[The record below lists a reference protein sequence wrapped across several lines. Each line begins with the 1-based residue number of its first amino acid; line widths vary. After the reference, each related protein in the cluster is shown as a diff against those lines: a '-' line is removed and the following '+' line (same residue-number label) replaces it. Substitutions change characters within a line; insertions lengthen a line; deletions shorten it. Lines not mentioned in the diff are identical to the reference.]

1 MLFKLNLRM
10 FDGASSSAGDG
21 DSSASGVTN
30 STAASAN
37 GNNLQNV
44 VYGKQQN
51 DSVNGSKPDTED
63 AQAKYAEYRKGE
75 GKQFIDKDI
84 ETAIRRRFKDYD
96 SIKKSNAKMQNV
108 MTALA
113 TRYGID
119 ANDTDA
125 LSKAIAEDDSYYE
138 KAADNANMS
147 VEQYKKMM
155 RLEAENAELQ
165 RMRAEE
171 ANRAEFNRKYAE
183 WSAQAESAKAV
194 YPNLDLNGEMQNKD
208 FFDLVNRGVDVKT
221 AFEVIHKDEIIN
233 GAVSVTAQR
242 TAQAVQQQTVNNIR
256 TKGLRPNESAGSAQS
271 GFVPKTDPSKW
282 TKKDRQEIERR
293 VMKGDKIYL

>member
-1 MLFKLNLRM
+1 MLFKINLRM
-10 FDGASSSAGDG
+10 FDGASSGAGDG

-37 GNNLQNV
+37 GNNLENV
-44 VYGKQQN
+44 VYGKQPN
-51 DSVNGSKPDTED
+51 DPNSVANAED
-63 AQAKYAEYRKGE
+63 AKAKYDSYRKGE

-84 ETAIRRRFKDYD
+84 ETAIRRRFKDYNTL
-96 SIKKSNAKMQNV
+96 KESNTKMQNV
-108 MTALA
+108 MSALA

-125 LSKAIAEDDSYYE
+125 LSKAIADDDSYYE

-165 RMRAEE
+165 RIRAEE
-171 ANRAEFNRKYAE
+171 ANRAEFNRRYAE
-183 WSAQAESAKAV
+183 WSAQAEGAKTV
-194 YPNLDLNGEMQNKD
+194 YPNLDLNAEMQNKD
-208 FFDLVNRGVDVKT
+208 FFDLVNRGIDVKT

-293 VMKGDKIYL
+293 VMKGEKIYL

>member
-1 MLFKLNLRM
+1 MLFKINLRM
-10 FDGASSSAGDG
+10 FDGASSGAGDG

-37 GNNLQNV
+37 GNNLENV
-44 VYGKQQN
+44 VYGKQPN
-51 DSVNGSKPDTED
+51 DPNSVANAED
-63 AQAKYAEYRKGE
+63 AKAKYDSYRKGE

-84 ETAIRRRFKDYD
+84 ETAIRRRFKDYNTL
-96 SIKKSNAKMQNV
+96 KESNTKMQNV
-108 MTALA
+108 MSALA

-125 LSKAIAEDDSYYE
+125 LSKAIADDDSYYE

-165 RMRAEE
+165 RIRAEE
-171 ANRAEFNRKYAE
+171 ANRAEFNRRYAE
-183 WSAQAESAKAV
+183 WSAQAEGAKAV
-194 YPNLDLNGEMQNKD
+194 YPNLDLNAEMQNKD
-208 FFDLVNRGVDVKT
+208 FFDLVNRGIDVKT

-293 VMKGDKIYL
+293 VMKGEKIYL

>member
-1 MLFKLNLRM
+1 MLFKINLRM
-10 FDGASSSAGDG
+10 FDGASSGAGDG

-37 GNNLQNV
+37 GNNLENV
-44 VYGKQQN
+44 VYGKQPN
-51 DSVNGSKPDTED
+51 DPNSVADAED
-63 AQAKYAEYRKGE
+63 AKAKYDSYRKGE

-84 ETAIRRRFKDYD
+84 ETAIRRRFKDYNTL
-96 SIKKSNAKMQNV
+96 KESNTKMQNV
-108 MTALA
+108 MSALA

-125 LSKAIAEDDSYYE
+125 LSKAIADDDSYYE

-165 RMRAEE
+165 RIRAEE
-171 ANRAEFNRKYAE
+171 ANRAEFNRRYAE
-183 WSAQAESAKAV
+183 WSAQAEGAKTV
-194 YPNLDLNGEMQNKD
+194 YPNLDLNAEMQNKD

-271 GFVPKTDPSKW
+271 GFIPKTDPSKW

>member
-1 MLFKLNLRM
+1 MLFKINLRM
-10 FDGASSSAGDG
+10 FDGASSGAGDG

-37 GNNLQNV
+37 GNNLENV
-44 VYGKQQN
+44 VYGKQPN
-51 DSVNGSKPDTED
+51 DPNSVANAED
-63 AQAKYAEYRKGE
+63 AKAKYDSYRKGE

-84 ETAIRRRFKDYD
+84 ETAIRRRFKDYNTL
-96 SIKKSNAKMQNV
+96 KESNTKMQNV
-108 MTALA
+108 MSALA
-113 TRYGID
+113 ARYGID

-125 LSKAIAEDDSYYE
+125 LSKAIADDDSYYE

-165 RMRAEE
+165 RIRAEE
-171 ANRAEFNRKYAE
+171 ANRAEFNRRYAE
-183 WSAQAESAKAV
+183 WSAQAEGAKTV
-194 YPNLDLNGEMQNKD
+194 YPNLDLNAEMQNKD
-208 FFDLVNRGVDVKT
+208 FFDLVNRGIDVKT

-271 GFVPKTDPSKW
+271 GFIPKTDPSKW

>member
-1 MLFKLNLRM
+1 MLFKINLRM
-10 FDGASSSAGDG
+10 FDGASSGAGDG

-37 GNNLQNV
+37 GNNLENV
-44 VYGKQQN
+44 VYGKQPN
-51 DSVNGSKPDTED
+51 DPNSVANAED
-63 AQAKYAEYRKGE
+63 AKAKYDSYRKGE

-84 ETAIRRRFKDYD
+84 ETAIRRRFKDYNTL
-96 SIKKSNAKMQNV
+96 KESNTKMQNV
-108 MTALA
+108 MSALA

-125 LSKAIAEDDSYYE
+125 LSKAIADDDSYYE

-165 RMRAEE
+165 RIRAEE
-171 ANRAEFNRKYAE
+171 ANKAEFNRRYAE
-183 WSAQAESAKAV
+183 WSAQAEGAKTV
-194 YPNLDLNGEMQNKD
+194 YPNLDLNAEMQNKD
-208 FFDLVNRGVDVKT
+208 FFVLVNRGVDVKT

-293 VMKGDKIYL
+293 VMKGEKIYL

>member
-1 MLFKLNLRM
+1 MLFKINLRM
-10 FDGASSSAGDG
+10 FDGASSGAGDG
-21 DSSASGVTN
+21 VLSASGVTN

-37 GNNLQNV
+37 GNNLENV
-44 VYGKQQN
+44 VYGKQPN
-51 DSVNGSKPDTED
+51 DPNSVANAED
-63 AQAKYAEYRKGE
+63 AKAKYDSYRKGE

-84 ETAIRRRFKDYD
+84 ETAIRRRFKDYNTL
-96 SIKKSNAKMQNV
+96 KESNTKMQNV
-108 MTALA
+108 MSALA

-125 LSKAIAEDDSYYE
+125 LSKAIADDDSYYE

-165 RMRAEE
+165 RIRAEE
-171 ANRAEFNRKYAE
+171 ANRAEFNRRYAE
-183 WSAQAESAKAV
+183 WSAQAEGAKTV
-194 YPNLDLNGEMQNKD
+194 YPNLDLNAEMQNKD
-208 FFDLVNRGVDVKT
+208 FFDLVNRGIDVKT

>member
-1 MLFKLNLRM
+1 MLFKINLRM
-10 FDGASSSAGDG
+10 FDGASSGAGDG

-37 GNNLQNV
+37 GNNLENV
-44 VYGKQQN
+44 VYGKQPN
-51 DSVNGSKPDTED
+51 DPNSVANAED
-63 AQAKYAEYRKGE
+63 AKAKYDSYRKGE

-84 ETAIRRRFKDYD
+84 ETAIRRRFKDYNTL
-96 SIKKSNAKMQNV
+96 KESNTKMQNV
-108 MTALA
+108 MSALA

-125 LSKAIAEDDSYYE
+125 LSKAIADDDSYYE

-165 RMRAEE
+165 RIRAEE
-171 ANRAEFNRKYAE
+171 ANRAEFNRRYAE
-183 WSAQAESAKAV
+183 WSAQAEGAKTV
-194 YPNLDLNGEMQNKD
+194 YPNLDLNAEMQNKD
-208 FFDLVNRGVDVKT
+208 FFDLVNRGIDVKT

-271 GFVPKTDPSKW
+271 GFIPKTDPSKW

>member
-1 MLFKLNLRM
+1 M
-10 FDGASSSAGDG
+10 
-21 DSSASGVTN
+21 TN

-37 GNNLQNV
+37 GNNLENV
-44 VYGKQQN
+44 VYGKQPN
-51 DSVNGSKPDTED
+51 DPNGVADAED
-63 AQAKYAEYRKGE
+63 AKAKYDSYRKGE

-84 ETAIRRRFKDYD
+84 ETAIRRRFKDYNTL
-96 SIKKSNAKMQNV
+96 KESNTKMQNV
-108 MTALA
+108 MSALA

-125 LSKAIAEDDSYYE
+125 LSKAIADDDSYYE

-165 RMRAEE
+165 RIRAEE
-171 ANRAEFNRKYAE
+171 ANRAEFNRRYAE
-183 WSAQAESAKAV
+183 WSAQAEGAKTV
-194 YPNLDLNGEMQNKD
+194 YPNLDLNAEMQNKD

>member
-1 MLFKLNLRM
+1 MLFKINLRM
-10 FDGASSSAGDG
+10 FDGASSGAGDG

-37 GNNLQNV
+37 GNNLENV
-44 VYGKQQN
+44 VYGKQPN
-51 DSVNGSKPDTED
+51 DPNGVANAED
-63 AQAKYAEYRKGE
+63 AKAKYDSYRKGE

-84 ETAIRRRFKDYD
+84 ETAIRRRFKDYNTL
-96 SIKKSNAKMQNV
+96 KESNAKMQNV
-108 MTALA
+108 MSALA

-125 LSKAIAEDDSYYE
+125 LSKAIADDDSYYE

-147 VEQYKKMM
+147 VEQYKKMV

-165 RMRAEE
+165 RIRAEE
-171 ANRAEFNRKYAE
+171 ANRAEFNRRYAE
-183 WSAQAESAKAV
+183 WSAQAEGAKTV
-194 YPNLDLNGEMQNKD
+194 YPNLDLNAEMQNKD
-208 FFDLVNRGVDVKT
+208 FFDLVNRGIDVKT

-293 VMKGDKIYL
+293 VMKGEKIYL

>member
-1 MLFKLNLRM
+1 MLFKINLRM
-10 FDGASSSAGDG
+10 FDGASSGAGDG

-37 GNNLQNV
+37 GNNLENV
-44 VYGKQQN
+44 VYGKQPN
-51 DSVNGSKPDTED
+51 DPNSVADAED
-63 AQAKYAEYRKGE
+63 AKAKYDSYRKGE

-84 ETAIRRRFKDYD
+84 ETAIRRRFKDYNTL
-96 SIKKSNAKMQNV
+96 KESNTKMQNV
-108 MTALA
+108 MSALA

-125 LSKAIAEDDSYYE
+125 LSKAIADDDSYYE

-165 RMRAEE
+165 RIRAEE
-171 ANRAEFNRKYAE
+171 ANRAEFNRRYAE
-183 WSAQAESAKAV
+183 WSAQAEGAKTV
-194 YPNLDLNGEMQNKD
+194 YPNLDLNAEMQNKD
-208 FFDLVNRGVDVKT
+208 FFDLVNRGIDVKT

>member
-1 MLFKLNLRM
+1 MLFKINLRM
-10 FDGASSSAGDG
+10 FDGASSGAGDG

-37 GNNLQNV
+37 GNNLENV
-44 VYGKQQN
+44 VYGKQPN
-51 DSVNGSKPDTED
+51 DPNSVANAED
-63 AQAKYAEYRKGE
+63 AKAKYDSYRKGE

-84 ETAIRRRFKDYD
+84 ETAIRRRFKDYNTL
-96 SIKKSNAKMQNV
+96 KESNTKMQNV
-108 MTALA
+108 MSALA

-125 LSKAIAEDDSYYE
+125 LSKAIADDDSYYE

-165 RMRAEE
+165 RIRAEE
-171 ANRAEFNRKYAE
+171 ANKAEFNRRYAE
-183 WSAQAESAKAV
+183 WSAQAEGAKTV
-194 YPNLDLNGEMQNKD
+194 YPNLDLNAEMQNKD
-208 FFDLVNRGVDVKT
+208 FFDLVNRGIDVKT

-293 VMKGDKIYL
+293 VMKGEKIYL

>member
-1 MLFKLNLRM
+1 MLLKINLRM
-10 FDGASSSAGDG
+10 FDGASSGAGDG

-37 GNNLQNV
+37 GNNLENV
-44 VYGKQQN
+44 VYGKQPN
-51 DSVNGSKPDTED
+51 DPNSVANAED
-63 AQAKYAEYRKGE
+63 AKAKYDSYRKGE

-84 ETAIRRRFKDYD
+84 ETAIRRRFKDYNTL
-96 SIKKSNAKMQNV
+96 KESNTKMQNV
-108 MTALA
+108 MSALA

-125 LSKAIAEDDSYYE
+125 LSKAIADDDSYYE

-165 RMRAEE
+165 RIRAEE
-171 ANRAEFNRKYAE
+171 ANRAEFNRRYAE
-183 WSAQAESAKAV
+183 WSAQAEGAKTV
-194 YPNLDLNGEMQNKD
+194 YPNLDLNAEMQNKD
-208 FFDLVNRGVDVKT
+208 FFDLVNRGIDVKT

>member
-1 MLFKLNLRM
+1 MLFKINLRM
-10 FDGASSSAGDG
+10 FDGASSGAGDG

-37 GNNLQNV
+37 GNNLENV
-44 VYGKQQN
+44 VYGKQPN
-51 DSVNGSKPDTED
+51 DPNSVADAED
-63 AQAKYAEYRKGE
+63 AKAKYDSYRKGE

-84 ETAIRRRFKDYD
+84 ETAIRRRFKDYNTL
-96 SIKKSNAKMQNV
+96 KESNTKMQNV
-108 MTALA
+108 MSALA

-165 RMRAEE
+165 RIRAEE
-171 ANRAEFNRKYAE
+171 ANRAEFNRRYAE
-183 WSAQAESAKAV
+183 WSAQAEGAKTV
-194 YPNLDLNGEMQNKD
+194 YPNLDLNAEMQNKD
-208 FFDLVNRGVDVKT
+208 FFDLVNRGIDVKT

>member
-1 MLFKLNLRM
+1 MLFKINLRM
-10 FDGASSSAGDG
+10 FDGASSGAGDG

-37 GNNLQNV
+37 GNNLENV
-44 VYGKQQN
+44 VYGKQPN
-51 DSVNGSKPDTED
+51 DPNSVANAED
-63 AQAKYAEYRKGE
+63 AKAKYDSYRKGE

-84 ETAIRRRFKDYD
+84 ETAIRRRFKDYNTL
-96 SIKKSNAKMQNV
+96 KESNTKMQNV
-108 MTALA
+108 MSALA

-165 RMRAEE
+165 RIRAEE
-171 ANRAEFNRKYAE
+171 ANRAEFNRRYAE
-183 WSAQAESAKAV
+183 WSAQAEGAKTV
-194 YPNLDLNGEMQNKD
+194 YPNLDLNAEMQNKD
-208 FFDLVNRGVDVKT
+208 FFDLVNRGIDVKT

-271 GFVPKTDPSKW
+271 GFIPKTDPSKW

>member
-1 MLFKLNLRM
+1 MLFKVNLRM
-10 FDGASSSAGDG
+10 FDGASSGAGDG

-37 GNNLQNV
+37 GNNLENV
-44 VYGKQQN
+44 VYGKQPN
-51 DSVNGSKPDTED
+51 DPNGVADAED
-63 AQAKYAEYRKGE
+63 AKAKYDSYRKGE

-84 ETAIRRRFKDYD
+84 ETAIRRRFKDYNTL
-96 SIKKSNAKMQNV
+96 KESNTKMQNV
-108 MTALA
+108 MSALA

-165 RMRAEE
+165 RIRAEE
-171 ANRAEFNRKYAE
+171 ANRAEFNRRYAE
-183 WSAQAESAKAV
+183 WSAQAEGAKTV
-194 YPNLDLNGEMQNKD
+194 YPNLDLNAEMQNKD
-208 FFDLVNRGVDVKT
+208 FFDLVNRGIDVKT

-293 VMKGDKIYL
+293 VMKGEKIYL

>member
-1 MLFKLNLRM
+1 MLFKINLRM
-10 FDGASSSAGDG
+10 FDGASSGAGDG

-37 GNNLQNV
+37 GNNLENV
-44 VYGKQQN
+44 VYGKQPN
-51 DSVNGSKPDTED
+51 DPNGVADAED
-63 AQAKYAEYRKGE
+63 AKAKYDSYRKGE

-84 ETAIRRRFKDYD
+84 ETAIRRRFKDYNTL
-96 SIKKSNAKMQNV
+96 KESNTKMQNV
-108 MTALA
+108 MSALA

-125 LSKAIAEDDSYYE
+125 LSKAIADDDSYYE

-165 RMRAEE
+165 RIRAEE
-171 ANRAEFNRKYAE
+171 ANRAEFNRRYAE
-183 WSAQAESAKAV
+183 WSAQAEGAKTV
-194 YPNLDLNGEMQNKD
+194 YPNLDLNVEMQNKD
-208 FFDLVNRGVDVKT
+208 FFDLVNRGIDVKT

>member
-1 MLFKLNLRM
+1 MLFKINLRM
-10 FDGASSSAGDG
+10 FDGASSGAGDG

-37 GNNLQNV
+37 GNNLENV
-44 VYGKQQN
+44 VYGKQPN
-51 DSVNGSKPDTED
+51 DPNSVADAED
-63 AQAKYAEYRKGE
+63 AKAKYDSYRKGE

-84 ETAIRRRFKDYD
+84 ETAIRRRFKDYNTL
-96 SIKKSNAKMQNV
+96 KESNTKMQNV
-108 MTALA
+108 MSALA

-125 LSKAIAEDDSYYE
+125 LSKAIADDDSYYE

-165 RMRAEE
+165 RIRAEE
-171 ANRAEFNRKYAE
+171 ANRAEFNRRYAE
-183 WSAQAESAKAV
+183 GSAQAEGAKTV
-194 YPNLDLNGEMQNKD
+194 YPNLDLNAEMQNKD
-208 FFDLVNRGVDVKT
+208 FFDLVNRGIDVKT

>member
-1 MLFKLNLRM
+1 MLFKINLRM
-10 FDGASSSAGDG
+10 FDGASSGAGDG

-37 GNNLQNV
+37 GNNLENV
-44 VYGKQQN
+44 VYGKQPN
-51 DSVNGSKPDTED
+51 DPNGVADAED
-63 AQAKYAEYRKGE
+63 AKAKYDSYRKGE

-84 ETAIRRRFKDYD
+84 ETAIRRRFKDYNTL
-96 SIKKSNAKMQNV
+96 KESNTKMQNV
-108 MTALA
+108 MSALA
-113 TRYGID
+113 TRYGRD

-165 RMRAEE
+165 RIRAEE
-171 ANRAEFNRKYAE
+171 ANRAEFNRRYAE
-183 WSAQAESAKAV
+183 WSAQAEGAKTV
-194 YPNLDLNGEMQNKD
+194 YPNLDLNAEMQNKD
-208 FFDLVNRGVDVKT
+208 FFDLVNRGIDVKT

>member
-1 MLFKLNLRM
+1 MLFKINLRM
-10 FDGASSSAGDG
+10 FDGASSGAGDG

-37 GNNLQNV
+37 GNNLENV
-44 VYGKQQN
+44 VYGKQPN
-51 DSVNGSKPDTED
+51 DPNSVNAED
-63 AQAKYAEYRKGE
+63 AKAKYDSYRKGE

-84 ETAIRRRFKDYD
+84 ETAIRRRFKDYNTL
-96 SIKKSNAKMQNV
+96 KESNTKMQNV
-108 MTALA
+108 MSALA

-125 LSKAIAEDDSYYE
+125 LSKAIADDDSYYE

-165 RMRAEE
+165 RIRAEE
-171 ANRAEFNRKYAE
+171 ANRAEFNRRYAE
-183 WSAQAESAKAV
+183 WSAQAEGAKTV
-194 YPNLDLNGEMQNKD
+194 YPNLDLNAEMQNKD
-208 FFDLVNRGVDVKT
+208 FFDLVNRGIDVKT

>member
-37 GNNLQNV
+37 GNNLENV
-44 VYGKQQN
+44 VYGKQPN
-51 DSVNGSKPDTED
+51 DPNSVANAED
-63 AQAKYAEYRKGE
+63 AKAKYDSYRKGE

-84 ETAIRRRFKDYD
+84 ETAIRRRFKDYNTL
-96 SIKKSNAKMQNV
+96 KESNTKMQNV
-108 MTALA
+108 MSALA

-125 LSKAIAEDDSYYE
+125 LSKAIADDDSYYE

-165 RMRAEE
+165 RIRAEE
-171 ANRAEFNRKYAE
+171 ANRAEFNRRYAE
-183 WSAQAESAKAV
+183 WSAQAEGAKTV
-194 YPNLDLNGEMQNKD
+194 YPNLDLNAEMQNKD
-208 FFDLVNRGVDVKT
+208 FFDLVNRGIDVKT

>member
-10 FDGASSSAGDG
+10 FDGASSGAGDG

-37 GNNLQNV
+37 GNNLENV
-44 VYGKQQN
+44 VYGKQPN
-51 DSVNGSKPDTED
+51 DPNSVANAED
-63 AQAKYAEYRKGE
+63 AKAKYDSYRKGE

-84 ETAIRRRFKDYD
+84 ETAIRRRFKDYNTL
-96 SIKKSNAKMQNV
+96 KESNTKMQNV
-108 MTALA
+108 MSALA

-125 LSKAIAEDDSYYE
+125 ISKAIEDDDSYYE

-147 VEQYKKMM
+147 VEHIKNMLKLQS
-155 RLEAENAELQ
+155 ENAEL
-165 RMRAEE
+165 RRFRAEE
-171 ANRAEFNRKYAE
+171 ENRAEFNRKRAV
-183 WSAQAESAKAV
+183 WSAQAENAKAV
-194 YPNLDLNGEMQNKD
+194 YPNLDLDTEMDNED
-208 FFDLVNRGVDVKT
+208 FFDLLVRGVDVKT

-233 GAVSVTAQR
+233 GAVSLTAQR

>member
-1 MLFKLNLRM
+1 MLFKINLRM
-10 FDGASSSAGDG
+10 FDGASSGAGDG

-37 GNNLQNV
+37 GNNLENV
-44 VYGKQQN
+44 VYGKQPN
-51 DSVNGSKPDTED
+51 DPNSVANAED
-63 AQAKYAEYRKGE
+63 AKAKYDSYRKGE

-84 ETAIRRRFKDYD
+84 ETAIRRRFKDYNTL
-96 SIKKSNAKMQNV
+96 KESNTKMQNV
-108 MTALA
+108 MSALA

-165 RMRAEE
+165 RIRAEE
-171 ANRAEFNRKYAE
+171 ANRAEFNRRYAE
-183 WSAQAESAKAV
+183 WSAQAEGAKTV
-194 YPNLDLNGEMQNKD
+194 YPNLDLNAEMQNKD
-208 FFDLVNRGVDVKT
+208 FFDLVNRGIDVKT

-293 VMKGDKIYL
+293 VMKGEKIYL

>member
-1 MLFKLNLRM
+1 MLFKINLRM
-10 FDGASSSAGDG
+10 FDGASSGAGDG

-37 GNNLQNV
+37 GNNLENV
-44 VYGKQQN
+44 VYGKQPN
-51 DSVNGSKPDTED
+51 DPNGVANAED
-63 AQAKYAEYRKGE
+63 AKAKYDSYRKGE

-84 ETAIRRRFKDYD
+84 ETAIRRRFKDYNTL
-96 SIKKSNAKMQNV
+96 KESNAKMQNV
-108 MTALA
+108 MSALA

-125 LSKAIAEDDSYYE
+125 LSKAIADDDSYYE

-165 RMRAEE
+165 RIRAEE
-171 ANRAEFNRKYAE
+171 ANRAEFNRRYAE
-183 WSAQAESAKAV
+183 WSAQAEGAKTV
-194 YPNLDLNGEMQNKD
+194 YPNLDLNAEMQNKD
-208 FFDLVNRGVDVKT
+208 FFDLVNRGIDVKT

-293 VMKGDKIYL
+293 VMKGEKIYL

>member
-1 MLFKLNLRM
+1 MLFKINLRM
-10 FDGASSSAGDG
+10 FDGASSGAGDG

-37 GNNLQNV
+37 GNNLENV
-44 VYGKQQN
+44 VYGKQPN
-51 DSVNGSKPDTED
+51 DPNSVANAED
-63 AQAKYAEYRKGE
+63 AKAKYDSYRKGE

-84 ETAIRRRFKDYD
+84 ETAIRRRFKDYNTL
-96 SIKKSNAKMQNV
+96 KESNTKMQNV
-108 MTALA
+108 MSALA

-125 LSKAIAEDDSYYE
+125 LSKAIADDDSYYE

-165 RMRAEE
+165 RIRAEE
-171 ANRAEFNRKYAE
+171 ANRAEFNRRYAE
-183 WSAQAESAKAV
+183 WSAQAEGAKTV
-194 YPNLDLNGEMQNKD
+194 YPNLDLNAEMQNKD
-208 FFDLVNRGVDVKT
+208 FFDLVNRGIDVKT

>member
-1 MLFKLNLRM
+1 MLFKVNLRM
-10 FDGASSSAGDG
+10 FDGASSGAGDG

-37 GNNLQNV
+37 GNNLENV
-44 VYGKQQN
+44 VYGKQPN
-51 DSVNGSKPDTED
+51 DPNSVANAED
-63 AQAKYAEYRKGE
+63 AKAKYDSYRKGE

-84 ETAIRRRFKDYD
+84 ETAIRRRFKDYNTL
-96 SIKKSNAKMQNV
+96 KESNTKMQNV
-108 MTALA
+108 MSALA

-125 LSKAIAEDDSYYE
+125 LSKAIADDDSYYE

-165 RMRAEE
+165 RIRAEE
-171 ANRAEFNRKYAE
+171 ANRAEFNRRYAE
-183 WSAQAESAKAV
+183 WSAQAEGAKTV
-194 YPNLDLNGEMQNKD
+194 YPNLDLNAEMQNKD
-208 FFDLVNRGVDVKT
+208 FFDLVNRGIDVKT

-271 GFVPKTDPSKW
+271 GFIPKTDPSKW

>member
-1 MLFKLNLRM
+1 MLFKINLRM
-10 FDGASSSAGDG
+10 FDGASSGAGDG

-37 GNNLQNV
+37 GNNLENV
-44 VYGKQQN
+44 VYGKQPN
-51 DSVNGSKPDTED
+51 NPNSVADAED
-63 AQAKYAEYRKGE
+63 AKAKYDSYRKGE

-84 ETAIRRRFKDYD
+84 ETAIRRRFKDYNTL
-96 SIKKSNAKMQNV
+96 KESNTKMQNI
-108 MTALA
+108 MSALA

-125 LSKAIAEDDSYYE
+125 LSKAIADDDSYYE

-155 RLEAENAELQ
+155 RIEAENAELQ
-165 RMRAEE
+165 RIRAEE
-171 ANRAEFNRKYAE
+171 ANRAEFNRRYAE
-183 WSAQAESAKAV
+183 WSAQAEGAKTV
-194 YPNLDLNGEMQNKD
+194 SPNLDLNAEMQNKD
-208 FFDLVNRGVDVKT
+208 FFDLVNRGIDVKT

>member
-1 MLFKLNLRM
+1 MLFKINLRM
-10 FDGASSSAGDG
+10 FDGASSGAGDG
-21 DSSASGVTN
+21 DSSALGVTN

-37 GNNLQNV
+37 GNNLENV
-44 VYGKQQN
+44 VYGKQPN
-51 DSVNGSKPDTED
+51 DPNSVANAED
-63 AQAKYAEYRKGE
+63 AKAKYDSYRKGE

-84 ETAIRRRFKDYD
+84 ETAIRRRFKDYNTL
-96 SIKKSNAKMQNV
+96 KESNTKMQNV
-108 MTALA
+108 MSALA

-125 LSKAIAEDDSYYE
+125 LSKAIADDDSYYE

-165 RMRAEE
+165 RIRAEE
-171 ANRAEFNRKYAE
+171 ANRAEFNRRYAE
-183 WSAQAESAKAV
+183 WSAQAEGAKTV
-194 YPNLDLNGEMQNKD
+194 YPNLDLNAEMQNKD
-208 FFDLVNRGVDVKT
+208 FFDLVNRGIDVKT

>member
-1 MLFKLNLRM
+1 MLFKINLRM
-10 FDGASSSAGDG
+10 FDGASSGAGDG

-37 GNNLQNV
+37 GNNLENV
-44 VYGKQQN
+44 VYGKQPN
-51 DSVNGSKPDTED
+51 DPNSVADAED
-63 AQAKYAEYRKGE
+63 AKAKYDSYRKGE

-84 ETAIRRRFKDYD
+84 ETAIRRRFKDYNTL
-96 SIKKSNAKMQNV
+96 KESNTKMQNV
-108 MTALA
+108 MSALA

-165 RMRAEE
+165 RIRAEE
-171 ANRAEFNRKYAE
+171 ANRAEFNRRYAE
-183 WSAQAESAKAV
+183 WSAQAEGAKTV
-194 YPNLDLNGEMQNKD
+194 YPNLDLNAEMQNKD

-271 GFVPKTDPSKW
+271 GFIPKTDPSKW

>member
-1 MLFKLNLRM
+1 MLFKINLRM
-10 FDGASSSAGDG
+10 FDGASSGAGDG

-37 GNNLQNV
+37 GNNLENV
-44 VYGKQQN
+44 VYGKQPN
-51 DSVNGSKPDTED
+51 DPNGVADAED
-63 AQAKYAEYRKGE
+63 AKAKYDSYRKGE

-84 ETAIRRRFKDYD
+84 ETAIRRRFKDYNTL
-96 SIKKSNAKMQNV
+96 KESNTKMQNV
-108 MTALA
+108 MSALA

-165 RMRAEE
+165 RIRAEE
-171 ANRAEFNRKYAE
+171 ANRAEFNRRYAE
-183 WSAQAESAKAV
+183 WSAQAEGAKTV
-194 YPNLDLNGEMQNKD
+194 YPNLDLNAEMQNKD
-208 FFDLVNRGVDVKT
+208 FFDLVNRGIDVKT

>member
-37 GNNLQNV
+37 GNNLENV
-44 VYGKQQN
+44 VYGKQPN
-51 DSVNGSKPDTED
+51 DPNSVANAED
-63 AQAKYAEYRKGE
+63 AKAKYDSYRKGE

-84 ETAIRRRFKDYD
+84 ETAIRRRFKDYNTL
-96 SIKKSNAKMQNV
+96 KESNTKMQNV
-108 MTALA
+108 MSALA

-125 LSKAIAEDDSYYE
+125 ISKAIEDDDSYYE

-147 VEQYKKMM
+147 VEHIKNMLKLQS
-155 RLEAENAELQ
+155 ENAEL
-165 RMRAEE
+165 RRFRAEE
-171 ANRAEFNRKYAE
+171 ENRAEFNRKRAV
-183 WSAQAESAKAV
+183 WSAQAENAKAV
-194 YPNLDLNGEMQNKD
+194 YPNLDLDTEMDNED
-208 FFDLVNRGVDVKT
+208 FFDLLVRGVDVKT

-233 GAVSVTAQR
+233 GAVSLTAQR

>member
-1 MLFKLNLRM
+1 MLFKINLRM
-10 FDGASSSAGDG
+10 FDGASSGAGDG

-37 GNNLQNV
+37 GNNLENV
-44 VYGKQQN
+44 VYGKQPN
-51 DSVNGSKPDTED
+51 DPNSVANAED
-63 AQAKYAEYRKGE
+63 AKAKYDSYRKGE

-84 ETAIRRRFKDYD
+84 ETAIRRRFKDYNA
-96 SIKKSNAKMQNV
+96 IKESNTKMQNV
-108 MTALA
+108 MSALA

-125 LSKAIAEDDSYYE
+125 LSKAIADDDSYYE

-165 RMRAEE
+165 RIRAEE
-171 ANRAEFNRKYAE
+171 ANRAEFNRRYAE
-183 WSAQAESAKAV
+183 WSAQAEGAKTV
-194 YPNLDLNGEMQNKD
+194 YPNLDLNAEMQNKD
-208 FFDLVNRGVDVKT
+208 FFDLVNRGIDVKT

>member
-1 MLFKLNLRM
+1 MLFKINLRM
-10 FDGASSSAGDG
+10 FDGASSGAGDG

-37 GNNLQNV
+37 GNSLENV
-44 VYGKQQN
+44 VYGKQPN
-51 DSVNGSKPDTED
+51 DPNSVANAED
-63 AQAKYAEYRKGE
+63 AKAKYDSYRKGE

-84 ETAIRRRFKDYD
+84 ETAIRRRFKDYNTL
-96 SIKKSNAKMQNV
+96 KESNTKMQNV
-108 MTALA
+108 MSALA

-165 RMRAEE
+165 RIRAEE
-171 ANRAEFNRKYAE
+171 ANRAEFNRRYAE
-183 WSAQAESAKAV
+183 WSAQAEGAKTV
-194 YPNLDLNGEMQNKD
+194 YPNLDLNAEMQNKD
-208 FFDLVNRGVDVKT
+208 FFDLVNRGIDVKT

>member
-1 MLFKLNLRM
+1 MLLKINLRM
-10 FDGASSSAGDG
+10 FDGASSGAGDG

-37 GNNLQNV
+37 GNNLENV
-44 VYGKQQN
+44 VYGKQPN
-51 DSVNGSKPDTED
+51 DSNSVDAED
-63 AQAKYAEYRKGE
+63 AKAKYDSYRKGE

-84 ETAIRRRFKDYD
+84 ETAIRRRFKDYNTL
-96 SIKKSNAKMQNV
+96 KESNTKMQNV
-108 MTALA
+108 MSALA

-125 LSKAIAEDDSYYE
+125 LSKAIADDDSYYE

-165 RMRAEE
+165 RIRAEE
-171 ANRAEFNRKYAE
+171 ANRAEFNRRYAE
-183 WSAQAESAKAV
+183 WSAQAEGAKTV
-194 YPNLDLNGEMQNKD
+194 YPNLDLNAEMQNKD
-208 FFDLVNRGVDVKT
+208 FFDLVNRGIDVKT

>member
-1 MLFKLNLRM
+1 MLFKINLRM
-10 FDGASSSAGDG
+10 FDGASSGAGDG

-37 GNNLQNV
+37 GNNLENV
-44 VYGKQQN
+44 VYGKQPN
-51 DSVNGSKPDTED
+51 DPNGVANAED
-63 AQAKYAEYRKGE
+63 AKAKYDSYRKGE

-84 ETAIRRRFKDYD
+84 ETAIRRRFKDYNTL
-96 SIKKSNAKMQNV
+96 KESNTKMQNV
-108 MTALA
+108 MSALA

-125 LSKAIAEDDSYYE
+125 LSKAIADDDSYYE

-165 RMRAEE
+165 RIRAEE
-171 ANRAEFNRKYAE
+171 ANRAEFNRRYAE
-183 WSAQAESAKAV
+183 WSAQAEGAKTV
-194 YPNLDLNGEMQNKD
+194 YPNLDLNAEMQNKD
-208 FFDLVNRGVDVKT
+208 FFDLVNRGIDVKT

-242 TAQAVQQQTVNNIR
+242 TAQAIQQQTVNNIR